1 MLRAAMTELT
11 DKQLVAGALAGS
23 ADAYRELV
31 RRYQRPILSLIQ
43 RMLGDPWEAEDVAQ
57 EVFVKAFRNLGR
69 YEPDRKLS
77 SWLFKIAHNTT
88 IDHMR
93 RQRPAAIPLE
103 ATSSDGEETWEVLQ
117 APQDQAPDRRAQRT
131 EVAAAIAASLGRL
144 KPQYREVLLL
154 RFQQGLAY
162 REIADVLG
170 LRIGTV
176 KIHLHRARKLLAAEL
191 AAAGF
196 DPPQRFADD
205 SPTKPQRNP
214 DEKAGEG
221 L

>member
-1 MLRAAMTELT
+1 MTELT
-11 DKQLVAGALAGS
+11 DKDLVAGALAGS

-31 RRYQRPILSLIQ
+31 QRYQRPIISLIQ

-57 EVFVKAFRNLGR
+57 EVFVKAFGNLHR
-69 YEPDRKLS
+69 FEPERKLS

-88 IDHMR
+88 IDRMR
-93 RQRPAAIPLE
+93 RQRPATVPLK
-103 ATSSDGEETWEVLQ
+103 ATSSDGGESWEVLQ
-117 APQDQAPDRRAQRT
+117 APQEQAPDRRAQRA
-131 EVAAAIAASLGRL
+131 EVAEAITAGLGRL

-162 REIADVLG
+162 REIAEVLG
-170 LRIGTV
+170 LRMGTV

-196 DPPQRFADD
+196 EPPQRFADD
-205 SPTKPQRNP
+205 T
-214 DEKAGEG
+214 GE
-221 L
+221 